1 MRVKQ
6 TVITLLAAVV
16 CAQAGFELPRHVYR
30 EKQLDE
36 AIAEAK
42 EKGKALA
49 FVLTDEASS

>member
-1 MRVKQ
+1 MKIKQ
-6 TVITLLAAVV
+6 TVIALLAAAV
-16 CAQAGFELPRHVYR
+16 CAQAGFEMPRHVYR

-49 FVLTDEASS
+49 FVLTDETSS